1 MFNKELLKE
10 AKEYEKKLLN
20 FFWRQGVNINGA
32 EDLVQETYL
41 RLWKYS
47 DRYKKTAKL
56 STFLFILARQVL
68 IDSYRRESSR
78 VNREETYSEE
88 INQVE
93 PPKVPCVAD
102 DVRWAVSQLSPPLR
116 EVVELGFFQELPYK
130 EVSEILSIPIGTV
143 KSRMS
148 NALKR
153 LKEVFNDRGL

>member
-1 MFNKELLKE
+1 MFNNELLKE
-10 AKEYEKKLLN
+10 AIEYEKKLLN

-78 VNREETYSEE
+78 VNREEAYSEK

-93 PPKVPCVAD
+93 PPKVSCVAE

-130 EVSEILSIPIGTV
+130 EVAEILSIPIGTV

>member
-78 VNREETYSEE
+78 VNREEAYSEE

-93 PPKVPCVAD
+93 SPKVPCVVD

-130 EVSEILSIPIGTV
+130 EVAEILSIPIGTV

>member
-78 VNREETYSEE
+78 VNREEAYSEE

-93 PPKVPCVAD
+93 SPKVLCVAD

-130 EVSEILSIPIGTV
+130 EVAEILSIPIGTV

>member
-78 VNREETYSEE
+78 VNREEAYSEE

-93 PPKVPCVAD
+93 PLKVPCVAD

-130 EVSEILSIPIGTV
+130 EVAEILSIPIGTV

>member
-78 VNREETYSEE
+78 VNREEAFSKE
-88 INQVE
+88 ISQVE
-93 PPKVPCVAD
+93 LPKVPCAAD

-130 EVSEILSIPIGTV
+130 EVAEILSIPIGTV

>member
-47 DRYKKTAKL
+47 DRYKKIAKL

-78 VNREETYSEE
+78 VNREEAFSKE
-88 INQVE
+88 ISQVE
-93 PPKVPCVAD
+93 LPKVPCAAD

-130 EVSEILSIPIGTV
+130 EVAEILSIPIGTV

>member
-32 EDLVQETYL
+32 EDLAQETYL

-78 VNREETYSEE
+78 VNREEAYSEE

-130 EVSEILSIPIGTV
+130 EVAEILSIPIGTV

>member
-10 AKEYEKKLLN
+10 AKEYEKNLLN

-78 VNREETYSEE
+78 VNREEAYSEE

-93 PPKVPCVAD
+93 APKVPCVAD

-130 EVSEILSIPIGTV
+130 EVAEILSIPIGTV